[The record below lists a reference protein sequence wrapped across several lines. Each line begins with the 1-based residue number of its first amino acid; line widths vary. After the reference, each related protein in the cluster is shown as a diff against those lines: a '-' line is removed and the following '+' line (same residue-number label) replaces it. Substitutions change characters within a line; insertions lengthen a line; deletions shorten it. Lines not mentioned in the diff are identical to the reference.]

1 MGVKEGYNQTEV
13 SIIPKDWNISILKE
27 LTTSIVSGRS
37 KSATQNGTYPV
48 YGSTGIIGFTEQPYY
63 QGKAILVARVGAN
76 AGKINKVSGKYGV
89 TDNTIIIKVKAENS
103 FSFISQLLE
112 IKKLND
118 LVFGSGQPLITG
130 SQLKSLQ
137 FITPKLN
144 EQEHIASVLIDT
156 DKLLKSLSRQIIK
169 KKNIMLAIMQQVL
182 NKKIRLRGFTKDW
195 KKKKLGE
202 ILVYEQPTKYLVSNT
217 NYNDMFDTPVLTAGK
232 TFYLGYTNEKNDIYK
247 NLPAIIFDDFTTVSK
262 YVNFEFKVKSSAIKI
277 LTLRNKSSNL
287 EFIYQLMQMIQFKVG
302 EHKRHWISEYSKIEV
317 NIPDKEEQ
325 DAIAVMISSMQKEIN
340 KLIENRDKTNKLK
353 LSIMQEL
360 LTGKTRLT
368 KLDSAN
374 V

>member
-1 MGVKEGYNQTEV
+1 MGVKEEYNQTKV
-13 SIIPKDWNISILKE
+13 SIIPKDWNISVLKE

-48 YGSTGIIGFTEQPYY
+48 YGSTGIIGFTEQPDY

-169 KKNIMLAIMQQVL
+169 KKNIMLATMQQVL
-182 NKKIRLRGFTKDW
+182 NKKIRVRGFTKDW

-232 TFYLGYTNEKNDIYK
+232 TFYLGYTNEKNGIYK

-262 YVNFEFKVKSSAIKI
+262 YVNFEFKVKSSAMKL

-325 DAIAVMISSMQKEIN
+325 DAIAVMLSSMQKEIN